1 MNGMKKHKP
10 FVVFLDVDG
19 VLNSR
24 TTVQSTPAKRIG
36 VDELR
41 VKLLAD
47 SIEKYGGGDIVL
59 TSDWK
64 LMKPEED
71 DYIYLVEKLG
81 KYGLSISGKTRDNGM
96 DRGAG
101 VQAYLNEHEEI
112 EEYVILDDYKF
123 DFPDYDKLSEHL
135 LFTNGLERAEFASK
149 TPAIEAIIFREYLTT
164 L

>member
-1 MNGMKKHKP
+1 MNGMKKHRP

-19 VLNSR
+19 VLNSG

-59 TSDWK
+59 TSGWK

-71 DYIYLVEKLG
+71 DYIYL
-81 KYGLSISGKTRDNGM
+81 
-96 DRGAG
+96 
-101 VQAYLNEHEEI
+101 
-112 EEYVILDDYKF
+112 
-123 DFPDYDKLSEHL
+123 
-135 LFTNGLERAEFASK
+135 
-149 TPAIEAIIFREYLTT
+149 
-164 L
+164 